1 MFKLAITLMNRA
13 RYLQKFALIFVTFMV
28 PLGWLACDKLLDMGR
43 ELQHSRQELQ
53 GLDVIKHALASYR
66 AGLDLAGLH
75 VVAYARNKP
84 DVLDAI
90 TERHQQLESA
100 VSQFNEWA
108 KKAGFANALMAAQVP
123 AEQVRTPQPN
133 QVLGAL
139 YLEQTR
145 SLQAQLSMIKEV
157 AASSRLAQDDDPRI
171 YRNTDLLISEIL
183 PLYGVLAQTRTYAAY
198 VTAYGFLESS
208 SRATVLNQPG
218 SLLPFIEH
226 SDGAGNSKANGL
238 FVEAAKQAAA
248 LYTASIVEPFSQSG
262 AYDEEAIEHWQDRY
276 DDYRPALEKMDIAIQ
291 AVYTETAELLS
302 VRTASSE
309 QRLMIWTLGLF
320 AIVATVIYLFIG
332 FFLSVREAIRAIAE
346 AMRRLA
352 NGELSHVLETP
363 ARDELGDLATDFNNM
378 RASIRALIIEVARF
392 SSSTQTKAM
401 DVRQSVG
408 STQHSMARQNTELE
422 LIAVSMS
429 ELVSSVQEVNRYS
442 SFTLDKA
449 NSAGE
454 TCREGSEQARSAVV
468 GIDRLFHEMDDSIEA
483 ILAVDQQ
490 SREISTAVAMIK
502 SVSEQTNL
510 LALNAAIEAARAG
523 EQGRGF
529 AVVADEVRSLA
540 IRSHTLT
547 GDIHR
552 ILDRLQSQVSNAVD
566 TIRDSHTSAS
576 TAVAEVTRTAD
587 IFLRITRSMDQIIG
601 HNIQIATA
609 AEHQSRAVEG
619 VERNTREIKS
629 LSDQSAVQATS
640 TVRVSD
646 DVVQM
651 SQELHNV
658 LARFKV

>member
-1 MFKLAITLMNRA
+1 MFKPTFTLMNRA

-28 PLGWLACDKLLDMGR
+28 PLGWLACDKLLDLKR
-43 ELQHSRQELQ
+43 ELEHSRQALQ
-53 GLDVIKHALASYR
+53 GLDVIKHSLASYQ
-66 AGLDLAGLH
+66 AGLDLAGLQ

-90 TERHQQLESA
+90 AERRQLLESA
-100 VSQFNEWA
+100 VTQFNDWT
-108 KKAGFANALMAAQVP
+108 KKGNFAGTSMAPQGPVEP
-123 AEQVRTPQPN
+123 IGTPQPN

-139 YLEQTR
+139 YLEKAR
-145 SLQAQLSMIKEV
+145 SVQAQLSMFKGV

-171 YRNTDLLISEIL
+171 YRNTNLLISEIL
-183 PLYGVLAQTRTYAAY
+183 PLYAVLAQTRTYAAY

-218 SLLPFIEH
+218 TLDPFIEY
-226 SDGAGNSKANGL
+226 SDGPGNPQASGL
-238 FVEAAKQAAA
+238 LVEAAKQAAK
-248 LYTASIVEPFSQSG
+248 LYATSIVEPFSQNG
-262 AYDEEAIEHWQDRY
+262 AYDEGAIEHWQDRY
-276 DDYRPALEKMDIAIQ
+276 DDYRPVLEKMDIATQ

-302 VRTASSE
+302 TRIASSE

-352 NGELSHVLETP
+352 NGDLGHVLKTQ
-363 ARDELGDLATDFNNM
+363 ARDELGDLAADFNNM
-378 RASIRALIIEVARF
+378 RASIRALIVEVARF
-392 SSSTQTKAM
+392 STSTQDKAM
-401 DVRQSVG
+401 DVRQSAG
-408 STQHSMARQNTELE
+408 STQYSMARQNTELE
-422 LIAVSMS
+422 LIAASMS

-442 SFTLDKA
+442 IFTLDKA

-454 TCREGSEQARSAVV
+454 TCREGSQQACSAVI
-468 GIDRLFHEMDDSIEA
+468 GIDRLFHEMDHSIQA

-490 SREISTAVAMIK
+490 SREISSAVAMIK

-540 IRSHTLT
+540 IRSHALT
-547 GDIHR
+547 GDIHC

-566 TIRDSHTSAS
+566 TIRDSHSSAS
-576 TAVAEVTRTAD
+576 TAVEEVTRTAD
-587 IFLRITRSMDQIIG
+587 IFLRITHSMDQIIG
-601 HNIQIATA
+601 HNIQIASA
-609 AEHQSRAVEG
+609 AEQQSSVVEG
-619 VERNTREIKS
+619 VERNTREIKL
-629 LSDQSAVQATS
+629 LSENNATGATS

-646 DVVQM
+646 EVVQM
-651 SQELHNV
+651 TQELHYL